1 MKTNILRLIQD
12 DIKISRLIGV
22 LEQLDIS
29 ANSYYLGNSAVI
41 FFLYGNFRQR
51 TQPGLVSPVSGAG
64 RGFGEILRAGKGEGT
79 GRENLYAVAGFGVTS

>member
-29 ANSYYLGNSAVI
+29 ANSYYLGNSSVI
-41 FFLYGNFRQR
+41 FSFLGIPDNEHNQELYHRMVEQGEDLDKYLAPVKVKELAEEIYKQL
-51 TQPGLVSPVSGAG
+51 LVLG
-64 RGFGEILRAGKGEGT
+64 
-79 GRENLYAVAGFGVTS
+79 

>member
-29 ANSYYLGNSAVI
+29 ANSYYLGNSTVI
-41 FFLYGNFRQR
+41 FSFMGIADNEHNQELYHRMVEQGEDLEKYLAPAKVKELAEEIYKQL
-51 TQPGLVSPVSGAG
+51 LVLG
-64 RGFGEILRAGKGEGT
+64 
-79 GRENLYAVAGFGVTS
+79 

>member
-29 ANSYYLGNSAVI
+29 ANSYYLGNSTVI
-41 FFLYGNFRQR
+41 FSFLGIADNEQNQELYHRMVERGEDLDKYLSPANVKELAEEIYKQL
-51 TQPGLVSPVSGAG
+51 LVV
-64 RGFGEILRAGKGEGT
+64 I
-79 GRENLYAVAGFGVTS
+79 